1 MNPFGKIKKDE
12 EFELVSYYLRH
23 VKNSFS
29 NLGRIVDTITVREP
43 YENESVKTM
52 AVSPS
57 ASGGTWLI
65 FNKKFVLENHNF
77 FISKVKNAPV
87 KYHYIYNVLSH
98 EIMHIC
104 LNHFERMKAGK
115 FNPRLWNIATDTIIN
130 YQFDWTVC
138 KRIILNEEA
147 WPYKKN
153 RLNKIFFLKNPFKD
167 NCEEFGNG
175 MTPLMRSSSKVFDLI
190 SPASCWVAVIDKCKY
205 LVKEKLKESYD
216 GVKITDKDIPLDDD
230 AKHRIRSS
238 KKSPLDYISEYEI
251 CVNKDSAFSNISGFQ
266 SSFRFA
272 EDYKSIYTKSNKIY
286 ADIVE
291 WISFYQID
299 KNSTA
304 RSWYDAYKE
313 LYNLLE
319 EFEKSLE
326 FFVKPTKSVIS
337 DSNDKYDKMP
347 IPTFGGMGS
356 SGEST
361 REMAEEIFDSTG
373 LDDGVD
379 EQNASN
385 PYHWADYDL
394 SGTASSSKEFK
405 SKSGSSISKN
415 SKRSKKQGTKAGKG
429 IGASD
434 LLIISQI
441 QQSYSI
447 EWHSLLDSIV
457 SSTMKPRYESTIFR
471 PNRRWGMKMPG
482 KRVEWEGAVNIAID
496 TSGSVI
502 QSDIDEFFL
511 SLKDAAKKNKNLEFN
526 IILFH
531 SIVYKEYLNFNIKN
545 DKIEIQCGGTDF
557 SGPLKRLEEL
567 NKKNYG
573 ICIMFTDGMARVPN
587 KSEFDNKFVKSLH
600 WVFWVGFSQLGG
612 RINSYF
618 GNGKNIFLR

>member
-1 MNPFGKIKKDE
+1 MNPFRKIKKDE

-43 YENESVKTM
+43 YENENVKTM

-57 ASGGTWLI
+57 VSGGTWLI

-77 FISKVKNAPV
+77 FISKVKNAPI

-138 KRIILNEEA
+138 KRIIANEES
-147 WPYKKN
+147 YRY
-153 RLNKIFFLKNPFKD
+153 RLNNKILFLKNPFKD
-167 NCEEFGNG
+167 NCENFGNG

-216 GVKITDKDIPLDDD
+216 GVKIINKDKPLEEG
-230 AKHRIRSS
+230 
-238 KKSPLDYISEYEI
+238 KKYKIISYKKNPLDYISKYEI
-251 CVNKDSAFSNISGFQ
+251 FVNKDPAFSNISGFY
-266 SSFRFA
+266 SKFRFA
-272 EDYKSIYTKSNKIY
+272 EDYKSIYEKANKIY

-291 WISFYQID
+291 WIIYYKID
-299 KNSTA
+299 RNSTA

-326 FFVKPTKSVIS
+326 FFVKPSKSVIS

-361 REMAEEIFDSTG
+361 KEMAEEIFNSTG
-373 LDDGVD
+373 LEDGVD
-379 EQNASN
+379 EQNSSN
-385 PYHWADYDL
+385 PYHWAEYDL
-394 SGTASSSKEFK
+394 SGTANSSKEFK
-405 SKSGSSISKN
+405 LKSGSSVSKN
-415 SKRSKKQGTKAGKG
+415 SKRSKEQGTAAGKG
-429 IGASD
+429 IGSSD
-434 LLIISQI
+434 ILIISQI
-441 QQSYSI
+441 QQSYSV
-447 EWHSLLDSIV
+447 EWHSLLNSIV
-457 SSTMKPRYESTIFR
+457 SSTMKPKYESTIFR

-502 QSDIDEFFL
+502 QRDIDEFFL

-531 SIVYKEYLNFNIKN
+531 SIVYNEYLDFNIKN
-545 DKIEIQCGGTDF
+545 DKITIQCGGTNFTD
-557 SGPLKRLEEL
+557 PLKRLEEL

-573 ICIMFTDGMARVPN
+573 ICIMFTDGMAKVPD
-587 KSEFDNKFVKSLH
+587 KSNFNNKFIQSLH
-600 WVFWVGFSQLGG
+600 WVFWVNFSHLSS
-612 RINSYF
+612 RMNSYF